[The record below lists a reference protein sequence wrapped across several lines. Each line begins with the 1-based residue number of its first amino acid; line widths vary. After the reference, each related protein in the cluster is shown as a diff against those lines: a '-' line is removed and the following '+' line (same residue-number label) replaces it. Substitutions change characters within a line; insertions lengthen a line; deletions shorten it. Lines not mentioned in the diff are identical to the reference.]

1 MFAEAEVQSFLAEA
15 KNQQPSQLARGVLN
29 DTNLSL
35 SKTRHALQ
43 LHSKTPPGA
52 CFLFASGLPSTCY
65 YGLKAVEVL
74 FNQPRPGTRFSNNNI
89 HHTR

>member
-35 SKTRHALQ
+35 SKTRHA
-43 LHSKTPPGA
+43 
-52 CFLFASGLPSTCY
+52 
-65 YGLKAVEVL
+65 
-74 FNQPRPGTRFSNNNI
+74 QP
-89 HHTR
+89 